1 MGPDFD
7 GKVVEST
14 GVNQRTT
21 KLLLVPSETTPVQR
35 NLSFKGGLLNLAV
48 SVRWAAYLAGKPVQ
62 KQAYLT

>member
-1 MGPDFD
+1 MGPDFI

-14 GVNQRTT
+14 EVTQGTT
-21 KLLLVPSETTPVQR
+21 KLPLVLLETTPFQR

-48 SVRWAAYLAGKPVQ
+48 SVRWAAYLAGEPVQ